1 MSWLATNLIATCLLP
16 PLDLLLLAIVGALL
30 WRWRPAIGR
39 TLVFAAFALL
49 WLLATPYVS
58 GALMRTL
65 EGTPAALDVKAHPAD
80 AIVVLGGGIYPDAPE
95 YGGDTVGTPT
105 LVRLRYA
112 AWLYRKTGTPI
123 LVTGGNPA
131 GNSKPEAVLMKAVL
145 EQEFRVP
152 VKWVEDASNNTRE
165 NARFSRNILAPLGIS
180 RIYLVT
186 HAWHMPRAA
195 RAFRALGFD
204 VIPAPTGFTLPHA
217 TSMLDFLPDAG
228 ALRQS
233 SRFMHEIIGLVW
245 YRLHD

>member
-16 PLDLLLLAIVGALL
+16 PLDLLLLAIAGALL
-30 WRWRPAIGR
+30 WRWRPVLGR
-39 TLVFAAFALL
+39 TLVLASFTLL
-49 WLLATPYVS
+49 WLLSTPYVA

-65 EGTPAALDVKAHPAD
+65 EGAPAALDVKAHPAD
-80 AIVVLGGGIYPDAPE
+80 AIVVLGGGASEAPE
-95 YGGDTVGTPT
+95 YGGDTVSTAT

-112 AWLYRKTGTPI
+112 AWLYRRTGTPI
-123 LVTGGNPA
+123 LVTGGNPT
-131 GNSKPEAVLMKAVL
+131 GNHKPEAVLMKAVL

-152 VKWVEDASNNTRE
+152 VKWVEDTSNNTRE
-165 NARFSRNILAPLGIS
+165 NAQFSRRILAPLGIS

-204 VIPAPTGFTLPHA
+204 VIPAPTAFTLPHA
-217 TSMLDFLPDAG
+217 RTALDFLPHAD

-233 SRFMHEIIGLVW
+233 SRFMHEIIGLAW
-245 YRLHD
+245 YRLHG